1 MSLRGFRAE
10 ESLEQVPPLPRRI
23 PPLPPRV
30 PTGYHACLTALLMRY
45 EGLGN
50 AYESYRTHANWPCKQ
65 VLEALLRNV
74 PSDPGMNEAVVCVQ
88 ALAADFSWFQEVFIT
103 YVRVM
108 NAEVD
113 V

>member
-1 MSLRGFRAE
+1 MR
-10 ESLEQVPPLPRRI
+10 LEVL
-23 PPLPPRV
+23 L
-30 PTGYHACLTALLMRY
+30 LTY
-45 EGLGN
+45 VGLGN

-103 YVRVM
+103 YLQTS
-108 NAEVD
+108 EEIVD
-113 V
+113 G